1 MGTGNVVI
9 IDFEFRF
16 CVKGYAIAQSQVFV
30 RQRCVGLR
38 ATVVDDDPPIAC
50 CGGFTVCNV
59 VDHLCAFG
67 VFAEVVQS
75 DLLVDVSALA
85 EKGSAF

>member
-16 CVKGYAIAQSQVFV
+16 CVKGYVIAQSQVFV
-30 RQRCVGLR
+30 RQRRVGFR
-38 ATVVDDDPPIAC
+38 AAVIDDDPPIAC

-59 VDHLCAFG
+59 VYHLCAFR
-67 VFAEVVQS
+67 VFTEVVQS
-75 DLLVDVSALA
+75 DLLVDVFALS
-85 EKGSAF
+85 EKGGAF